1 MLRSYLKIAYRN
13 LLKNKIF
20 SLINILGLAI
30 GMAAFLLIFQY
41 VRYELSYEDFHEQS
55 ENIVRV
61 TIDLYNGEEIVVTD
75 AGTYG
80 AVGPT
85 LKDQLPEVL
94 DFTRIYP
101 LGTAEIATSDRQFY
115 EHRLYYADASFPSI
129 FTLQTVEEDLATAL
143 TEPFQTVITDSVAR
157 KYFGRIDVVGESL
170 DINKHPY
177 QVSAVIRNIPPNT
190 HLKFDALLSRSTL
203 DNVKPWYIEQ
213 PWNATNE
220 YTYLLLAPETN
231 LASFNQ
237 KLSRLSLSLEEYFTD
252 EQLVAQP
259 MRDIHLYSHKMHE
272 LEANGD
278 AETIYLLLI
287 IDIFILVIAWINYI
301 NLSTARA
308 VDRAREVGIRKVL
321 GSGKRLLIQQFVLEA
336 VLTNALA
343 IVVAV
348 TFVQLCMPF
357 FHTLTGLPIAHII
370 TDWVFW
376 SICGVLLMVGI
387 ILSGTYP
394 AFVLSSFQPVTV
406 LKGKLRTAS
415 HGYHLQKGLVVFQF
429 AATVVLITGT
439 LGVYLQI
446 NHLRNQNL
454 GLDLEQKLVVQAP
467 VMEGVSDS
475 IYQST
480 INNVRTA
487 LLRQPNVQG
496 FTRSWSVPGIGLDE
510 SRDGIRPLG
519 QDEQEGSYTYYIL
532 GIDAQYI
539 STFSMEMLA
548 GRAFSEDGSHRNEVI
563 INEEALE
570 KLGFESTEQAV
581 GERLT
586 YYTRNGNEHPTIIGV
601 VKNFAHRSPKEPDLP
616 VILEYS
622 TYADYLTLDLS
633 TEEVQATIQA
643 VEKIWRQLLPE
654 SPLSYFF
661 LDDQYS
667 QQYQADVR
675 FGQVATLFAVLAILV
690 ACLGLFGLSS
700 FTILQRTKEIGVRK
714 VLGASLPE
722 IVKLLSKSFIKLVLI
737 ACLLAYPLSYLAL
750 QKWLLQYA
758 TRIELGWW
766 MFLTPPGII
775 LGITFLTISTQTIKA
790 ALANPADS
798 LRYE

>member
-1 MLRSYLKIAYRN
+1 MLKSYLKIAYRN

-20 SLINILGLAI
+20 SFINILGLAI

-41 VRYELSYEDFHEQS
+41 IRYELSYEDFHKQS

-61 TIDLYNGEEIVVTD
+61 TIDLYNGEEVVDTD
-75 AGTYG
+75 AGSYG

-85 LKDQLPEVL
+85 LKDRLPEVL
-94 DFTRIYP
+94 DFARIYP
-101 LGTAEIATSDRQFY
+101 VSTAEVAVDDRRFY
-115 EHRLYYADASFPSI
+115 EHGLYYADATFPSI
-129 FTLQTVEEDLATAL
+129 FTLQAVEGNLATAL
-143 TEPFQTVITDSVAR
+143 TEPFQTVITDSIAR
-157 KYFGRIDVVGESL
+157 KYFRRTDVVGESL
-170 DINKHPY
+170 DINNQPY
-177 QVSAVIRNIPPNT
+177 RISAVIRNIPPST
-190 HLKFDALLSRSTL
+190 HLKFDALLSRPTL
-203 DNVKPWYIEQ
+203 NSVKPWYIEQ
-213 PWNATNE
+213 PWNASNE
-220 YTYLLLAPETN
+220 YTYLLLAPKTN
-231 LASFNQ
+231 LAIFNQ
-237 KLSRLSLSLEEYFTD
+237 KLTELSLSLKEHFTD
-252 EQLVAQP
+252 ERLVAQP
-259 MRDIHLYSHKMHE
+259 VRDIHLYSHKMFE

-278 AETIYLLLI
+278 AETIYFLLI
-287 IDIFILVIAWINYI
+287 IDIFILVIAWINYV

-308 VDRAREVGIRKVL
+308 VERAREVGIRKVL

-357 FHTLTGLPIAHII
+357 FHTLTGLPAAHIL

-376 SICGVLLMVGI
+376 SICGVLLVVGI

-429 AATVVLITGT
+429 AATVVLITGM

-446 NHLRNQNL
+446 DHLRNQNL

-467 VMEGVSDS
+467 VLEGVSDS
-475 IYQST
+475 TYQAT
-480 INNVRTA
+480 IDNIRTVLLREPNVR
-487 LLRQPNVQG
+487 G
-496 FTRSWSVPGIGLDE
+496 FTRSWSVPGVGLNE

-519 QDEQEGSYTYYIL
+519 QDEQEGSYTHYIL
-532 GIDAQYI
+532 GIDTQYI
-539 STFSMEMLA
+539 PTFGMEILA
-548 GRAFSEDGSHRNEVI
+548 GRAFSEGGFHRNEVI

-570 KLGFESTEQAV
+570 KLGFESPEQAL

-586 YYTRNGNEHPTIIGV
+586 YYTRSGNEHPTVIGV
-601 VKNFAHRSPKEPDLP
+601 VKNFSHRSPKEPDLP
-616 VILEYS
+616 TILEYS
-622 TYADYLTLDLS
+622 TYANYLTLDLS
-633 TEEVQATIQA
+633 TKEVQTTSQS

-661 LDDQYS
+661 LNDRYN
-667 QQYQADVR
+667 QQYQADVQ

-714 VLGASLPE
+714 VLGASLTE

-737 ACLLAYPLSYLAL
+737 ACLLAYPLSYLSL

-766 MFLTPPGII
+766 MFLTPLGII
-775 LGITFLTISTQTIKA
+775 LGITFLTISFQTIKA